1 MPRLAPHEPDQ
12 FHGEVFLVLRPIPG
26 ERRGFTGCGKTRL
39 CRHSVRSF
47 GVRQLAAALARASL
61 LAGSDAL
68 GCNPRERA
76 RGEESGSKLPHSKA
90 SLRMTAETSFSAA
103 CKTPPFR
110 NVVRNPDWRPMSSF
124 TNPANCG
131 GIVLGVISQWSRSR
145 ERKPRKEFTQKSRRC
160 LRDFGLRFWATIV
173 LDTDKIR
180 G

>member
-1 MPRLAPHEPDQ
+1 MVNENLTRISYHERGRAGFYRLRKNSSGQALSATPACA
-12 FHGEVFLVLRPIPG
+12 GAAR
-26 ERRGFTGCGKTRL
+26 
-39 CRHSVRSF
+39 F

-110 NVVRNPDWRPMSSF
+110 PSNSKGQNVARNPD
-124 TNPANCG
+124 
-131 GIVLGVISQWSRSR
+131 
-145 ERKPRKEFTQKSRRC
+145 
-160 LRDFGLRFWATIV
+160 
-173 LDTDKIR
+173 
-180 G
+180 